1 MEYSLR
7 NKRILVTGG
16 AGFIGSHIVDALLAE
31 ECQVSVL
38 DDLSTG
44 NLENIASV
52 LPRIAFIQGTITDAQ
67 LCLSATQAC
76 DVIFHCAA
84 QISVAES
91 VQLPA
96 HCQEVNVQGIFNLL
110 EACRINGVSRFIFS
124 SSAAVY
130 GNHEG
135 VCSETTSCTPTSP
148 YGLSKLIG
156 EQYCQLYSQLYGLKT
171 ISLRY
176 FNVYGP
182 RQNPLVPHAG
192 FVARI
197 RHQMKH
203 NQAITL
209 YGDGQQT
216 RDFVPVEDVANA
228 AIKSAQLSDNCM
240 NGKPINIGSGKSISL
255 LEMIDIIREKEF
267 PDYKLPFHFELAR
280 SGDIRHS
287 LADCQQLRRF
297 LGLANF

>member
-1 MEYSLR
+1 MAFPLK
-7 NKRILVTGG
+7 NKHVLVTGG
-16 AGFIGSHIVDALLAE
+16 AGFIGSHIVDALLE
-31 ECQVSVL
+31 QECQVSVL

-52 LPRIAFIQGTITDAQ
+52 LPRITFIQGTITDAQ
-67 LCLSATQAC
+67 LCLTATQGC
-76 DVIFHCAA
+76 DVVVHCAA

-91 VQLPA
+91 VQFPA
-96 HCQEVNVQGIFNLL
+96 QCQAINVQGTFNVL

-135 VCSETTSCTPTSP
+135 ICSESIPCSPTSP

-171 ISLRY
+171 IALRY

-182 RQNPLVPHAG
+182 RQNPLAPHAG

-197 RHQMKH
+197 RHQMA
-203 NQAITL
+203 QEQTITL
-209 YGDGQQT
+209 YGDGLQT

-228 AIKSAQLSDNCM
+228 VVKSAQLSNEYM

-255 LEMIDIIREKEF
+255 LEMIAIIREKEF
-267 PDYKLPFHFELAR
+267 PDYKKSPRFAPAR

-297 LGLANF
+297 LGLAGF